1 MKILITGG
9 SGFVGKNIAKFL
21 NPDYDIYTPTSS
33 QLDFTDAK
41 EVEKYLQN
49 KFFDIVI
56 HCAINGGR
64 RNRQDSAFTL
74 QENLKMFFNLMNN
87 RGRFD
92 RFINFSSGADFDKT
106 KNININNHNLEESYP
121 IQPYD
126 MSKNIISRILKSCS
140 RCYNFRIYG
149 VFGED
154 EDKDRFIASNIKRY
168 KTHYPIEI
176 HKNRYWDFFYIKD
189 LVNIIKYYIDNPK
202 YDLDNEMDLIYQD
215 IFSLKDVA
223 ELINDLDKHNVEIKV
238 DNNTRDL
245 DYLGNKNFGVN
256 LPIELIGLKKGL
268 EEIYNA
274 L

>member
-1 MKILITGG
+1 MKILVTGG
-9 SGFVGKNIAKFL
+9 SGFVGRNIIKFL
-21 NPDYDIYTPTSS
+21 GKDYDLYAPTRS
-33 QLDFTDAK
+33 QLDLTDEK
-41 EVEKYLQN
+41 SVKKYLQN
-49 KFFDIVI
+49 KFFDVVI
-56 HCAINGGR
+56 HCAIKGGR
-64 RNRQDSAFTL
+64 RNIQDSAFTL

-87 RGRFD
+87 KDRFD
-92 RFINFSSGADFDKT
+92 RLINFSSGADFDKT
-106 KNININNHNLEESYP
+106 KNVNINNHILEDSYP

-126 MSKNIISRILKSCS
+126 MSKNIISRIIKNSS

-154 EDKDRFIASNIKRY
+154 EAKDRFIASNIKRY
-168 KTHYPIEI
+168 KNQEPIEI

-189 LVNIIKYYIDNPK
+189 LVNVVKYYIDNPK

-215 IFSLKDVA
+215 LLSLKNVA
-223 ELINDLDKHNVEIKV
+223 ELINNLDKHSVEVKV
-238 DNNTRDL
+238 DNHTRDL
-245 DYLGNKNFGVN
+245 DYLGNKSYGVN